1 MQGYG
6 GAGVFR
12 ALGRAAVA
20 PFLVLMRQHV
30 HVPLPVPVVCCPRGG
45 HFAFTTSP
53 CWFIFYLVGSADPV
67 VFVVAYGC
75 ELWLLYLAWMGCTW
89 TSTGG
94 NQREIDRQRAAKRAE
109 KGGKGKKKDADGSSA
124 KQMLTNKKEKYV
136 ARVPPFVVLLCSP
149 PVFVPFSFWGRASLR
164 PCMFLTLCILH
175 DIDARFLLVAL
186 LPTTRDAEIMRL
198 KQQKAADKAAAAAA
212 GGAAAGSKK

>member
-1 MQGYG
+1 M
-6 GAGVFR
+6 
-12 ALGRAAVA
+12 
-20 PFLVLMRQHV
+20 
-30 HVPLPVPVVCCPRGG
+30 
-45 HFAFTTSP
+45 S
-53 CWFIFYLVGSADPV
+53 LVGLADPV
-67 VFVVAYGC
+67 VVFAYGC
-75 ELWLLYLAWMGCTW
+75 ELWLLCLAWMGCTW

-109 KGGKGKKKDADGSSA
+109 KGGKGKKKEADGNSA

-136 ARVPPFVVLLCSP
+136 ACFPPFIVLRFFPSLYL
-149 PVFVPFSFWGRASLR
+149 PFAFGSRASLG
-164 PCMFLTLCILH
+164 PCMFLTLHFLH
-175 DIDARFLLVAL
+175 GIDARFLHVAL